1 MKKSCVTTT
10 GKRVYFVRIG
20 QHVMT
25 WLWNKADLVSGKE
38 IEISFRM
45 RKFILQRFF
54 KDQEDKIC
62 SFESFL
68 SLKEMIRQFLYFN
81 SLKFVKFIRNLIC
94 YECNIHL
101 TNLKV
106 FAKKENDTSCEI
118 ITRIL
123 WTVFISVRSPVIKL
137 SFSRLFTKIF
147 LKRKYI
153 ILIIYPAN
161 IGFY

>member
-94 YECNIHL
+94 YEWCNIHL
-101 TNLKV
+101 TKLKV

-123 WTVFISVRSPVIKL
+123 WTRFHFCTFTSDKVIFFSFIHKNILKKEIHNSNNL
-137 SFSRLFTKIF
+137 SC
-147 LKRKYI
+147 
-153 ILIIYPAN
+153 
-161 IGFY
+161 